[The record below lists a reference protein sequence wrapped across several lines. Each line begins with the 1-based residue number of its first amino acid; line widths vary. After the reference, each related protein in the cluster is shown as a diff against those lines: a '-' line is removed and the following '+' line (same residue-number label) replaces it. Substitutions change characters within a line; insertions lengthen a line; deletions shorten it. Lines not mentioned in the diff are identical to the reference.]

1 MKMNFLP
8 TKDVKEIHYDD
19 DARTKLINGI
29 SKLARAVKSTLGAR
43 GRTVIIQS
51 QEHVGGMTV
60 TKDGVTV
67 ASSINVA
74 DATEDL
80 AINLM
85 KEAARNTASEA
96 GDGTTTSI
104 VLAEALIIAATELLK
119 EHKDVDVVSVCRE
132 LTAHSESI
140 IEDLRKMSKK
150 MNNKT
155 IESVA
160 TISAN
165 NDSVLGKLIADTYKE
180 VGLHGVV
187 TVADSEG
194 PHTYA
199 DIVNGIKLDRG
210 WTSPLFVT
218 DQKTQEGIFENDP
231 FILLTD
237 HEIPSI
243 DSIEG
248 VLREIIQQ
256 KQELLIIGHLDDR
269 FKATLN
275 SNIARQGGDIKI
287 KHIIPPQFG
296 WKMHDLMADLAVAT
310 GGKYICSNHGDDLSL
325 ITMKDLGRAS
335 KIVIG
340 PDSTLI
346 FPDSANEKAVDSHIK
361 TLWAE
366 HDSLKLKS
374 LAMQKDEQNFIKER
388 IAALA
393 GNIGI
398 IKVGA
403 QTEMELREKRD
414 RVDDAVCATRAAME
428 EGILPGGGIAL
439 YWTSMEF
446 YGRYCASRKDNFK
459 WDASTVAASI
469 LEKALA
475 MPYYQILD
483 NAGMNHDD
491 SDLLLPT
498 KTNGW
503 DVKNRKY
510 VNMHKEGII
519 DPTKVA
525 VCALKNSVSVATTI
539 LSTNAIITTA

>member
-8 TKDVKEIHYDD
+8 TRDVKEIHYDD
-19 DARTKLINGI
+19 DAREKLINGI

-51 QEHVGGMTV
+51 PEHVGGMTV

-104 VLAEALIIAATELLK
+104 VLAEALIRRATDELK
-119 EHKDVDVVSVCRE
+119 EKNLDVVSVCRFMQE
-132 LTAHSESI
+132 ICDEI
-140 IEDLRKMSKK
+140 IVGLRKTSKK

-155 IESVA
+155 LEAVA

-165 NDSVLGKLIADTYKE
+165 NDSVIGKLIADTYKE
-180 VGLHGVV
+180 VGSHGVV
-187 TVADSEG
+187 TVSDSEG

-218 DQKTQEGIFENDP
+218 DQKTQEGIFDNDP

-275 SNIARQGGDIKI
+275 SNIARQGGDVKI
-287 KHIIPPQFG
+287 KHIMPPQFG
-296 WKMHDLMADLAVAT
+296 WKMHDLMSDLAVAT
-310 GGKYICSNHGDDLSL
+310 GGKYICSTHGDDLSL

-335 KIVIG
+335 KVILG

-346 FPDSANEKAVDSHIK
+346 FPQDSNETSVNEHIK
-361 TLWAE
+361 GLWAE
-366 HDSLKLKS
+366 HDSLKIKS

-414 RVDDAVCATRAAME
+414 RVEDAVCATRAAME
-428 EGILPGGGIAL
+428 EGILPGGGVAL
-439 YWTSMEF
+439 FCLPGGE
-446 YGRYCASRKDNFK
+446 ASDIRIDRIGNKNRGENAAAERIMN
-459 WDASTVAASI
+459 DALMA
-469 LEKALA
+469 
-475 MPYYQILD
+475 PYYQILE
-483 NAGMNHDD
+483 NAGMNAVEHTF
-491 SDLLLPT
+491 PE
-498 KTNGW
+498 KNFGW
-503 DVKNRKY
+503 DVKAQEY
-510 VNMHKEGII
+510 VDMYKAGII
-519 DPTKVA
+519 DPTKVT
-525 VCALKNSVSVATTI
+525 VCALKNAVSVAITI
-539 LSTNAIITTA
+539 LSTNAIITTK

>member
-8 TKDVKEIHYDD
+8 TRDVKEIHYDD
-19 DARTKLINGI
+19 DAREKLINGI

-51 QEHVGGMTV
+51 PEHVGGMTV

-104 VLAEALIIAATELLK
+104 VLAEALIRRATDELK
-119 EHKDVDVVSVCRE
+119 EKNLDVVSVCRFMQE
-132 LTAHSESI
+132 ICDEI
-140 IEDLRKMSKK
+140 IVGLRKTSKK

-155 IESVA
+155 LEAVA

-165 NDSVLGKLIADTYKE
+165 NDSVIGKLIADTYKE
-180 VGLHGVV
+180 VGSHGVV
-187 TVADSEG
+187 TVSDSEG

-218 DQKTQEGIFENDP
+218 DQKTQEGIFDNDP

-275 SNIARQGGDIKI
+275 SNIARQGGDVKI
-287 KHIIPPQFG
+287 KHIMPPQFG
-296 WKMHDLMADLAVAT
+296 WKMHDLMSDLAVAT
-310 GGKYICSNHGDDLSL
+310 GGKYICSTHGDDLSL

-335 KIVIG
+335 KVILG

-346 FPDSANEKAVDSHIK
+346 FPQDSNETSVNEHIK
-361 TLWAE
+361 GLWAE
-366 HDSLKLKS
+366 HDSLKIKS

-414 RVDDAVCATRAAME
+414 RVEDAVCATRAAME
-428 EGILPGGGIAL
+428 EGILPGGGVAL
-439 YWTSMEF
+439 FCLPGGYPSDIRIDRIGNKNRGENAAAERIM
-446 YGRYCASRKDNFK
+446 N
-459 WDASTVAASI
+459 DALMA
-469 LEKALA
+469 
-475 MPYYQILD
+475 PYYQILE
-483 NAGMNHDD
+483 NAGMNAVEHTF
-491 SDLLLPT
+491 PE
-498 KTNGW
+498 KNFGW
-503 DVKNRKY
+503 DVKAQEY
-510 VNMHKEGII
+510 VDMYKAGII
-519 DPTKVA
+519 DPTKVT
-525 VCALKNSVSVATTI
+525 VCALKNAVSVAITI
-539 LSTNAIITTA
+539 LSTNAIITTK

>member
-8 TKDVKEIHYDD
+8 TRDVKEIHYDD
-19 DARTKLINGI
+19 DAREKLINGI

-51 QEHVGGMTV
+51 PEHVGGMTV

-104 VLAEALIIAATELLK
+104 VLAEALIRRATEELK
-119 EHKDVDVVSVCRE
+119 EKNLDVVSVCRFMQDICDE
-132 LTAHSESI
+132 I
-140 IEDLRKMSKK
+140 IVGLRKTSKK

-155 IESVA
+155 LEAVA

-165 NDSVLGKLIADTYKE
+165 NDSVIGKLIADTYKE
-180 VGLHGVV
+180 VGAHGVV

-218 DQKTQEGIFENDP
+218 DQKTQEGIFDNDP

-248 VLREIIQQ
+248 VLREIIQE

-275 SNIARQGGDIKI
+275 SNIARQGGDVKI
-287 KHIIPPQFG
+287 KHIMPPQFG
-296 WKMHDLMADLAVAT
+296 WKMHDLMSDLAVAT
-310 GGKYICSNHGDDLSL
+310 GGKYICSTHGDDLSL

-335 KIVIG
+335 KVILG

-346 FPDSANEKAVDSHIK
+346 FPQDSHETSVNEHIK
-361 TLWAE
+361 GLWAE
-366 HDSLKLKS
+366 HDSLKIKS
-374 LAMQKDEQNFIKER
+374 LAMQKDEQSFIKER

-414 RVDDAVCATRAAME
+414 RVEDAVCATRAAME
-428 EGILPGGGIAL
+428 EGILPGGGVAL
-439 YWTSMEF
+439 FCLPGGESSTNRINKINKKNLGENEAAEMIM
-446 YGRYCASRKDNFK
+446 N
-459 WDASTVAASI
+459 DALMA
-469 LEKALA
+469 
-475 MPYYQILD
+475 PYYQILE
-483 NAGMNHDD
+483 NAGMAAVEHTFPEKNF
-491 SDLLLPT
+491 
-498 KTNGW
+498 GW
-503 DVKNRKY
+503 DVKAQEY
-510 VNMHKEGII
+510 VDMYKAGII
-519 DPTKVA
+519 DPTKVT
-525 VCALKNSVSVATTI
+525 VCALKNAVSVAITI
-539 LSTNAIITTA
+539 LSTNAIITTK

>member
-8 TKDVKEIHYDD
+8 TRDVKEIHYDD
-19 DARTKLINGI
+19 DAREKLINGI

-51 QEHVGGMTV
+51 PEHVGGMTV

-104 VLAEALIIAATELLK
+104 VLAEALIRRATDELK
-119 EHKDVDVVSVCRE
+119 EKNLDVVSVCRFMQE
-132 LTAHSESI
+132 ICDEI
-140 IEDLRKMSKK
+140 IVGLRKTSKK

-155 IESVA
+155 LEAVA

-165 NDSVLGKLIADTYKE
+165 NDSVIGKLIADTYKE
-180 VGLHGVV
+180 VGSHGVV
-187 TVADSEG
+187 TVSDSEG

-218 DQKTQEGIFENDP
+218 DQKTQEGIFDNDP

-275 SNIARQGGDIKI
+275 SNIARQGGDVKI
-287 KHIIPPQFG
+287 KHIMPPQFG
-296 WKMHDLMADLAVAT
+296 WKMHDLMSDLAVAT
-310 GGKYICSNHGDDLSL
+310 GGKYICSTHGDDLSL
-325 ITMKDLGRAS
+325 VTMKDLGRAS
-335 KIVIG
+335 KVILG

-346 FPDSANEKAVDSHIK
+346 FPQDSNETSVNEHIK
-361 TLWAE
+361 GLWAE
-366 HDSLKLKS
+366 HDSLKIKS

-414 RVDDAVCATRAAME
+414 RVEDAVCATRAAME
-428 EGILPGGGIAL
+428 EGILPGGGVAL
-439 YWTSMEF
+439 FCLPGGE
-446 YGRYCASRKDNFK
+446 ASDIRIDRIGNKNRGENAAAERIMN
-459 WDASTVAASI
+459 DALMA
-469 LEKALA
+469 
-475 MPYYQILD
+475 PYYQILE
-483 NAGMNHDD
+483 NAGMNAVEHTF
-491 SDLLLPT
+491 PE
-498 KTNGW
+498 KNFGW
-503 DVKNRKY
+503 DVKAQEY
-510 VNMHKEGII
+510 VDMYKAGII
-519 DPTKVA
+519 DPTKVT
-525 VCALKNSVSVATTI
+525 VCALKNAVSVAITI
-539 LSTNAIITTA
+539 LSTNAIITTK